1 MFVVKLSGGL
11 GNQMFQFVF
20 GQHLAKRYNV
30 EVKYEASYFEKPKAV
45 KNVTHWG
52 YELEK
57 FELDI
62 PIVENDFF
70 NKLQVLNRT
79 NKIKYLIYKTIFDIK
94 NSYLIITES
103 SFEFFSYLPMF
114 FKNRYFIGYWQNED
128 FFYGLENSIPKWF
141 VLKDKIQ
148 LKKQNID
155 TLIKIQNSNSVS
167 LAVRRGDHVKL
178 NASSDLSYYLRAIDI
193 ISHKV
198 DDPFFFIFSDDISWC
213 KKNLLIE
220 QKHFFVNSSNN
231 LPFEDME
238 LMSLCKHN
246 IISNSTF
253 NWWGAYLN
261 THIDKIIVSPK
272 NKRPIN
278 CKNFIQL

>member
-20 GQHLAKRYNV
+20 GQHLAKKFNV
-30 EVKYEASYFEKPKAV
+30 EVKYELSYFEKPKTV
-45 KNVTHWG
+45 ENVTQWG

-62 PIVENDFF
+62 PIIENDFF
-70 NKLQVLNRT
+70 NKLQELNRT
-79 NKIKYLIYKTIFDIK
+79 NKIKFLIYKTLFDIK
-94 NSYLIITES
+94 NSYLVVTES
-103 SFEFFSYLPMF
+103 SFEFFRYLPNLI
-114 FKNRYFIGYWQNED
+114 KNRYFIGYWQNEI
-128 FFYGLENSIPKWF
+128 FFDGLENSIPKWF

-148 LKKQNID
+148 LKKQNSDIH
-155 TLIKIQNSNSVS
+155 LKIQNSNSVS

-178 NASSDLSYYLRAIDI
+178 NASSDLSYYLKAIKI
-193 ISHKV
+193 ISEKV
-198 DDPFFFIFSDDISWC
+198 DDPFFFIFSDDIPWC
-213 KKNLLIE
+213 KENLLIE

-238 LMSLCKHN
+238 LMSICQHN

-261 THIDKIIVSPK
+261 KNPDKIIISPK
-272 NKRPIN
+272 NNRSLS
-278 CKNFIQL
+278 CENFFQL